1 LDKSALFLILATA
14 ALPLH
19 AQGIATQLEC
29 RFTGTDFVYDCIVH
43 LARAGAPLA
52 GVQLAIGADMPSM
65 PMAHNIK
72 PVKAKP
78 GKKPGEY
85 EARLDL
91 EMAGEWAVKLRLSG
105 PVRDQ
110 FVLHYEFDEKGARP
124 SVRRSG
130 TPPRK

>member
-1 LDKSALFLILATA
+1 MGYVPIFFLLCAV
-14 ALPLH
+14 ALPAH
-19 AQGIATQLEC
+19 AQAIKAELDC
-29 RFTGTDFVYDCIVH
+29 RFTGTDFVYDCVVR
-43 LARAGAPLA
+43 LARGGAPLA
-52 GVQLAIGADMPSM
+52 GAQVSVGADMPSM

-72 PVKAKP
+72 PVNAKP
-78 GKKPGEY
+78 GRKPGDY

-91 EMAGEWAVKLRLSG
+91 EMTGEWAVKLRLSG

-110 FVLHYEFDEKGARP
+110 IVLHYEFDEKGAHP

>member
-1 LDKSALFLILATA
+1 
-14 ALPLH
+14 
-19 AQGIATQLEC
+19 
-29 RFTGTDFVYDCIVH
+29 
-43 LARAGAPLA
+43 
-52 GVQLAIGADMPSM
+52 M
-65 PMAHNIK
+65 PMAHNLK

-78 GKKPGEY
+78 GKKPGDY

-110 FVLHYEFDEKGARP
+110 LILHYEFDDKGARP
-124 SVRRSG
+124 AVRRSG

>member
-1 LDKSALFLILATA
+1 MKLVPFAVLALA
-14 ALPLH
+14 ALPAA
-19 AQGIATQLEC
+19 AQGTRAELDCTPTRTEH
-29 RFTGTDFVYDCIVH
+29 VYDCVIH
-43 LARAGAPLA
+43 LARGGAPLA

-72 PVKAKP
+72 PVKARA
-78 GKKPGEY
+78 GKKPGDY

-110 FVLHYEFDEKGARP
+110 LVLHYEFDDKGARP
-124 SVRRSG
+124 AVRRSG
-130 TPPRK
+130 TSPRK

>member
-1 LDKSALFLILATA
+1 MKLLLLGLLGLAAVPA
-14 ALPLH
+14 A
-19 AQGIATQLEC
+19 AQGTRAELDCT
-29 RFTGTDFVYDCIVH
+29 FTGTDYVYDCVVR
-43 LARAGAPLA
+43 LARGGTPLA
-52 GVQLAIGADMPSM
+52 GAQLSIGADMPSM
-65 PMAHNIK
+65 PMAHNVK

-78 GKKPGEY
+78 GKKPGDY

-110 FVLHYEFDEKGARP
+110 LVLHYEFDEKGARP
-124 SVRRSG
+124 AVRRSG

>member
-1 LDKSALFLILATA
+1 MKVLLLGLLGLA
-14 ALPLH
+14 ALPAA
-19 AQGIATQLEC
+19 AQGTRAELDCTPTRTEH
-29 RFTGTDFVYDCIVH
+29 VYDCVIR
-43 LARAGAPLA
+43 LARGGAPLA
-52 GVQLAIGADMPSM
+52 GVELSIGADMPSM
-65 PMAHNIK
+65 PMAHNLK

-78 GKKPGEY
+78 GKKPGDY

-110 FVLHYEFDEKGARP
+110 LILHYEFDDKGARP
-124 SVRRSG
+124 AVRRSG

>member
-1 LDKSALFLILATA
+1 MKVLLLGLLGLA
-14 ALPLH
+14 ALPAA
-19 AQGIATQLEC
+19 AQGTRAELDCTPTRTEH
-29 RFTGTDFVYDCIVH
+29 VYDCVIR
-43 LARAGAPLA
+43 LARGSAPLT
-52 GVQLAIGADMPSM
+52 GVELSIGADMPSM
-65 PMAHNIK
+65 PMAHNLK

-78 GKKPGEY
+78 GKKPGDY

-110 FVLHYEFDEKGARP
+110 LILHYEFDDKGARP
-124 SVRRSG
+124 AVKRSG